1 MSRVFGIELR
11 RSAALG
17 TALVVLLLGLVLIF
31 FADGILFADGWMQL
45 AMTQRWYLALLW
57 PLALAAGGW
66 QARREHRSRVAE
78 LFAST
83 PRPRVLRIVPTLG
96 AMTVAVVAGYLA
108 MGLVAG
114 LWIVGTAEYLPAAAL
129 AVTAVGC
136 LALIAAAWLGL
147 AVGRLLPSPV
157 TAPVLAIAGLAAVLF
172 TPGATRPR
180 DWLAL
185 VFSPINQMNMPD
197 AYATVPGRVSVAQA
211 CWMAGL
217 AITAMLLLAS
227 GGWRL
232 RLAAVLPV
240 LAGAALAITV
250 MPQHNRTVLDA
261 VDPVARALVCTEDAP
276 RVCVSR
282 VHSGL
287 LAEFA
292 PRAREGL
299 AALAK
304 LPDAPT
310 EVHEDTSV
318 YPDDGQPAWRA
329 DVVLLDVVAASNGRL
344 GNESSAA
351 EVVVRAFS
359 GPATCEQP
367 GDPADDLAAASWL
380 TGREPVSPTPSA
392 LLSLATYDP
401 QDVAHAVQRW
411 QGLRKLPEDKALA
424 RVVALRQAAVACS
437 AREGIITRGTP

>member
-11 RSAALG
+11 RSAARG

-31 FADGILFADGWMQL
+31 FAGGILFADGWMQL

-83 PRPRVLRIVPTLG
+83 PRPRALRIVPTLG
-96 AMTVAVVAGYLA
+96 AMAVAVVAGYLA
-108 MGLVAG
+108 MGLLAG
-114 LWIVGTAEYLPAAAL
+114 LWIAGTAEYLPAAAFGV
-129 AVTAVGC
+129 AAVGC
-136 LALIAAAWLGL
+136 LALIAATWLGL

-157 TAPVLAIAGLAAVLF
+157 TAPMLAIAGLAAVLF
-172 TPGATRPR
+172 TPWATRPR
-180 DWLAL
+180 GWLSL
-185 VFSPINQMNMPD
+185 VFSPIDQMNMPD
-197 AYATVPGRVSVAQA
+197 AYTTVPGRVSVAQA

-217 AITAMLLLAS
+217 AITAVLLLAS
-227 GGWRL
+227 GGRRL
-232 RLAAVLPV
+232 RVAAVLPV

-250 MPQHNRTVLDA
+250 MPHHNRTVLDA
-261 VDPVARALVCTEDAP
+261 VDPVARELMCTEDAP

-287 LAEFA
+287 LAEFT
-292 PRAREGL
+292 PRARAGL

-304 LPDAPT
+304 LPDAPA
-310 EVHEDTSV
+310 EVHEDTTV
-318 YPDDGQPAWRA
+318 YPDDGRPAWRA
-329 DVVLLDVVAASNGRL
+329 DVVLLDVVAAPNGHL

-351 EVVVRAFS
+351 EVVVRAFR
-359 GPATCEQP
+359 GRATCENP
-367 GDPADDLAAASWL
+367 SDPADDLAAASWL
-380 TGREPVSPTPSA
+380 TGQAPVSPTPST
-392 LLSLATYDP
+392 LLSAGTHDPETVAQAT
-401 QDVAHAVQRW
+401 QRW

-424 RVVALRQAAVACS
+424 RVVALRQAAVTCS
-437 AREGIITRGTP
+437 ARDGIITGGTP